1 MKLDYLCHIFYIP
14 QSVQLKKTDS
24 VRSGPSASI
33 SSSSHSPSGTLQQNR
48 RKFGSESPLN
58 DLGKKKFKISD
69 VLNVKLRPVKSRNSN
84 GHKKFGGD
92 IQGSN
97 GLQTINVRQ
106 TPLSSQLPQSLR
118 VPPMSMH
125 SALKAALAKK
135 FDKAVIGSNIQVD
148 EAGAES
154 PMSQW

>member
-1 MKLDYLCHIFYIP
+1 MKLDYLCHIFCLP

-33 SSSSHSPSGTLQQNR
+33 SSSSHSPDGTLLQNR
-48 RKFGSESPLN
+48 KKFGSESPLN

-92 IQGSN
+92 IQGSREF
-97 GLQTINVRQ
+97 QSVTVRQ
-106 TPLSSQLPQSLR
+106 TPVSTQLPQSFR
-118 VPPMSMH
+118 APPMSMH

-135 FDKAVIGSNIQVD
+135 FDKAVIGSTIQVD

>member
-1 MKLDYLCHIFYIP
+1 MKLDYLCHIFCLL

-33 SSSSHSPSGTLQQNR
+33 SSSSHSPDGTILQNKKR
-48 RKFGSESPLN
+48 FGSESPLN

-97 GLQTINVRQ
+97 VLQSLNARQ
-106 TPLSSQLPQSLR
+106 TPVSSQLPQSLR
-118 VPPMSMH
+118 APPMSMH

-135 FDKAVIGSNIQVD
+135 FNKAVIGSNVQVD
-148 EAGAES
+148 EVGAES